1 MNLFYVQANGD
12 TFVRH
17 IHDVEP
23 TRWDEDNFCRVAKLT
38 PEQIEQFGVHQLKL
52 VTPPYYDPATQTRE
66 HGDAVL
72 IDGVWTQNYVVSE
85 LDPELAAAKA
95 EAQWSVVRTERNKLI
110 ANTDWTQLP
119 DAPLINTQ
127 TAEWA
132 LYRQALR
139 DITAQSDPFNIE
151 WPPSP
156 SAGG

>member
-66 HGDAVL
+66 HGPALL
-72 IDGVWTQNYVVSE
+72 IDGVWTQNYIVSD
-85 LDPELAAAKA
+85 LGADASAATVG
-95 EAQWSVVRTERNKLI
+95 EQWTVIRAERNKLL
-110 ANTDWTQLP
+110 ADTDWWVTKAAETGATI
-119 DAPLINTQ
+119 DAEQ
-127 TAEWA
+127 HA
-132 LYRQALR
+132 YRQALR
-139 DITAQSDPFNIE
+139 DITDQVNPFNIV
-151 WPPSP
+151 WPVLPSVG
-156 SAGG
+156 A

>member
-38 PEQIEQFGVHQLKL
+38 PEQLEHFGIHQLKL

-66 HGDAVL
+66 HGPALL

-85 LDPELAAAKA
+85 LDPEVSAAKI
-95 EAQWSVVRTERNKLI
+95 EAQWAVVRTERNKLI

-119 DAPLINTQ
+119 DAPLTDAKAAN
-127 TAEWA
+127 WGS
-132 LYRQALR
+132 YRQALR
-139 DITAQSDPFNIE
+139 DITTQSDPFNIE
-151 WPPSP
+151 WPVPP
-156 SAGG
+156 LAGE